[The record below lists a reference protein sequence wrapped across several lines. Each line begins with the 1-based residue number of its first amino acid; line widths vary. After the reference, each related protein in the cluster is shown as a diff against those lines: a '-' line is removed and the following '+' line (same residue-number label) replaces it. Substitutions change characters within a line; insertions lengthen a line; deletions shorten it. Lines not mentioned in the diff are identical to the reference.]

1 MLMKFY
7 RLLCLLA
14 ACVLVFSPLA
24 ARNTNAE
31 ESVGLVLSGG
41 GAKGIAHIGVIKA
54 LEENDIP
61 IDFVTG
67 TSMGAIVG
75 ALYACGFTPD
85 EMMELIKSSYFNY
98 MATGKI
104 DPALAYYFSNPR
116 PSPQLYSF
124 QLGKKDSKRFDPQSL
139 IAPSPLTFGFMEI
152 FSAFSGQCNED
163 FNNLFVPFRCVTSDI
178 YGQHAMVLKGGN
190 LGDAVRA
197 SMSFPLVFQ
206 ASKVNG
212 VVCYDGGVFD
222 NFPVGVM
229 TEDFAPDVMLG
240 VNVGSS
246 DSGPANS
253 LLDQIS
259 LLVTRPQSLAMPEKT
274 GIYMRVDLDEFELLD
289 FEAAD
294 AIYAV
299 GYRHAMAMMD
309 SLKVRIQ
316 RREPA
321 RTRQLR
327 RDIFK
332 SGTPYLDFNKVNV
345 SGGTPDQNSYLEY
358 LFNSKKHH
366 NVLTLD
372 NARAAY
378 YRALSSGKIENMTP
392 RAHLSPDSSG
402 YFTMDIDANIK
413 NPFELGV
420 GGYLTSSNN
429 SFLYARLGYESL
441 NFKSISANLEAWI
454 GQSYMAGAF
463 TATVFLPTSIPAAY
477 TFEAVASGR
486 KYTENDKYF
495 FRNDEPIFV
504 INREYFAKTGFK
516 MPFGRRGAFE
526 LGVGFGHLYNS
537 FYQNDHP
544 ESYMMGRD
552 HIAMNL
558 GQVFL
563 RYSQSTLD
571 NLNFP
576 TTGNHQDINARFV
589 GGRSR
594 FFQAVPGKEHQPERQ
609 LWGQIEWKTRNYFQL
624 SNKFVL
630 GVEGQLLA
638 STRKLLN
645 DYYSTISSA
654 PVYAP
659 TPASQNAFHPELRAN
674 SFVAAGLVPVFKFST
689 SFSARLSVNA
699 FVPFRE
705 IQHTRGG
712 GVSNGRWFSKV
723 KPFTELD
730 LVYSFPF
737 ASVAAFANYSSC
749 PGDKFHVGISLGLYL
764 PAPKFL

>member
-1 MLMKFY
+1 MLIN
-7 RLLCLLA
+7 RLLCSIAAIVLL
-14 ACVLVFSPLA
+14 FSPMVA
-24 ARNTNAE
+24 QSTHSN

-61 IDFVTG
+61 IDFITG

-75 ALYACGFTPD
+75 ALYACGYTPD
-85 EMMELIKSSYFNY
+85 EMMALIKSQYFNY

-124 QLGKKDSKRFDPQSL
+124 QLGKKDTKRFDPQSL

-152 FSAFSGQCNED
+152 FSAFSGQCGED
-163 FNNLFVPFRCVTSDI
+163 FNNLFVPYRCVTSDI
-178 YGQHAMVLKGGN
+178 YGQRAMVLRSGN

-206 ASKVNG
+206 ASKVDG
-212 VVCYDGGVFD
+212 AVCYDGGVFD

-299 GYRHAMAMMD
+299 GYQHAMNMMD
-309 SLKVRIQ
+309 SLKVRIH

-321 RTRQLR
+321 QTRQLR

-332 SGTPYLDFNKVNV
+332 SRTPYLTFNQVNV
-345 SGGTPDQNSYLEY
+345 NGGTEKQNRYLEY
-358 LFNSKKHH
+358 LFDSKKHH
-366 NVLTLD
+366 DIITID
-372 NARAAY
+372 KARASY

-392 RAHLSPDSSG
+392 RAHLTPDSSG
-402 YFTMDIDANIK
+402 YFTLNIDANIK

-441 NFKSISANLEAWI
+441 NFNSISANLEAWI
-454 GQSYMAGAF
+454 GQSYMAGGL
-463 TATVFLPTSIPAAY
+463 TATVFLPTSRPAAY

-486 KYTENDKYF
+486 KFTENDKYF
-495 FRNDEPIFV
+495 FRNNEPIFV
-504 INREYFAKTGFK
+504 INQEYFAKTGFK
-516 MPFGRRGAFE
+516 MPLGRRGAFD
-526 LGVGFGHLYNS
+526 LGIGFGHLYNS
-537 FYQNDHP
+537 FYQNDSP
-544 ESYMMGRD
+544 ESYMVGRD
-552 HIAMNL
+552 HIALNL
-558 GQVFL
+558 GQVYL
-563 RYSQSTLD
+563 RYSSSTLD
-571 NLNFP
+571 DLNFP
-576 TTGNHQDINARFV
+576 TVGNQQDVSARFV
-589 GGRSR
+589 GGKSR
-594 FFQAVPGKEHQPERQ
+594 FFQAIPNKQQPAERQ
-609 LWGQIEWKTRNYFQL
+609 LWGQIEWKTRNYFPL
-624 SNKFVL
+624 SRKFIL
-630 GVEGQLLA
+630 GVEGQILA

-654 PVYAP
+654 PVYTP

-674 SFVAAGLVPVFKFST
+674 SFVTAGLVPVVKFNS
-689 SFSARLSVNA
+689 SLSARLSVNA
-699 FVPFRE
+699 FVPFRKIE
-705 IQHTRGG
+705 HLHDGG
-712 GVSNGRWFSKV
+712 AKYGKWFNTI

-730 LVYSFPF
+730 FVYSFPF
-737 ASVAAFANYSSC
+737 ASVAAYANYSSC
-749 PGDKFHVGISLGLYL
+749 PGAKFHVGISFGMYL